1 MEKMLENLIKTWAM
15 LAPTELPEATDPDFR
30 YVGYLQECLNKREWS
45 WCVSG
50 DLGERFSAKVNDG
63 PESVACSPLEALLAA
78 YLRDLAVRRPIKDGG
93 TWRHFKGTSVEV
105 VGAAHWC
112 GSAAT
117 EEGIAPLHRGAF
129 ILEESPGTIHL
140 IQYVEAKYFSYIADR
155 SYGERVCYHH
165 GFQNWA
171 RPIGDFLALTPDG
184 RLRFVEEVGPNTP
197 NRFPES

>member
-1 MEKMLENLIKTWAM
+1 MLENNLIKTWGM
-15 LAPTELPEATDPDFR
+15 LAPDEVLEPET
-30 YVGYLQECLNKREWS
+30 CINKRGWS
-45 WCVSG
+45 WNLSSDSG
-50 DLGERFSAKVNDG
+50 TQFIASVEGG
-63 PESVACSPLEALLAA
+63 PDTYSYPTANEALLSA
-78 YLRDLAVRRPIKDGG
+78 YLTALAVRREIKSD
-93 TWRHFKGTSVEV
+93 THWRHYKGSSVEV

-140 IQYVEAKYFSYIADR
+140 IQYVEAKYFSYIANR

-171 RPIGDFLALTPDG
+171 RPIGDFLGLTPDG